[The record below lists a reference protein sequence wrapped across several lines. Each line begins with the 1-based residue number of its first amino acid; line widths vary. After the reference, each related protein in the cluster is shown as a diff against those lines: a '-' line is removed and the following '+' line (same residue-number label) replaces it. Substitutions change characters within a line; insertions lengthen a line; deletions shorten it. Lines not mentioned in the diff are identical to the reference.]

1 MFSASLGFPRLIL
14 VSYFFNFCPS
24 KLTVLATDDEQ
35 LDTLRSDIKAMGQVG
50 EIVVKVLRRTEA
62 KVVGRKIEQENLL
75 SDNPS
80 KVHEKALKGQAKS
93 HSIS

>member
-1 MFSASLGFPRLIL
+1 MIS
-14 VSYFFNFCPS
+14 FNFS
-24 KLTVLATDDEQ
+24 HSELIVLATDDEQ

-62 KVVGRKIEQENLL
+62 KVIGRKIEQENLL
-75 SDNPS
+75 SDNRS

-93 HSIS
+93 HSTT

>member
-1 MFSASLGFPRLIL
+1 VISCNFFHSELI
-14 VSYFFNFCPS
+14 
-24 KLTVLATDDEQ
+24 VLATDDEQ

-50 EIVVKVLRRTEA
+50 EMVVKVLRRTEA
-62 KVVGRKIEQENLL
+62 KVIGRKIEQENLL

-93 HSIS
+93 HSTS